1 MDVRSVM
8 HNKAI
13 SYQGDQVHEDTSVR
27 MNVRADH
34 SRFVQHVRRRY
45 AYALSLLHP
54 GVPNVETIRNVI
66 GSLCAAGNNLSAAL
80 RIARQLV
87 LERLVVL
94 DIEQHAPLS
103 DITSTMT
110 DLAEVVLDYALGQAH
125 QDIDARYGVPRCSD
139 GRRCAFWIVGMGKLG
154 GRELNVSSD
163 IDLVYI
169 YEEDGVT
176 TGIDSNHQF
185 TQRSNHEYFT
195 YLAKKLYTLI
205 GDITDHGFVFRM
217 DLALRPNGE
226 SGPLAVSLPMLKT
239 YFQIQ
244 GREWERFAWMKGRVV
259 AALGDPLRE
268 QEYKLRD
275 LVQPF
280 VFRRYLDFNLLES
293 LRQTHQKIRQ
303 EAIRRAAGHPE
314 RANNV
319 KLSRGG
325 IREIEFTVQ
334 LYQVIRGGQYPE
346 IRSRSTLQA
355 LDRLRVAGVLP
366 AKKAQQLQQAYI
378 FLRRVEH
385 RVQYLD
391 DQQTHVL
398 PNNDEDLQWVAASMD
413 LVCEEQVEAGSSA
426 QLFSMLGQYREFVA
440 REFDEL
446 LSLNSD
452 LAGNAQDCPHGRCQI
467 LTAVLG
473 EREFESVLPPV
484 LREPVHNWASSARVR
499 DLKEKTKSN
508 LSYLMARTGQWVC
521 DGLVSDTAA
530 LRFMDWLDAILRRES
545 YHALLL
551 ERPLIHQRVLRLL
564 EMARWS
570 LQYLKRYPGV
580 IDELS
585 NTRIYQE
592 RFDALAYEQ
601 ELLLRR
607 EALRENTE
615 EDEESLLNILR
626 RAHHAELFRT
636 LTRDI
641 EGYLT
646 VEQVAD
652 DLSLLADITLKVALQ
667 WCWDYFA
674 KRHRSE
680 PALSIIAYGKLGGK
694 ELGYGSDL
702 DIVFIYEDSHENAS
716 GIYTAFVRK
725 LIQWLTVQ
733 TSEGAL
739 FEIDTALRPNGNS
752 GLLVTA
758 IDAFESYQLGRGS
771 NTAWT
776 WEHQAL
782 TRARCVVGSEN
793 VQQRFDTVR
802 HQVLC
807 SRRNREALKTE
818 ILNMRK
824 RVAQAHPVTT
834 KGAVDVKHSPG
845 GMLDIE
851 FCVQYLILAYACD
864 YPLLEDDV
872 GNIALLLRAQGAGL
886 LMAPFGQQA
895 ADSYRLLRQIQ
906 HRARLDGM
914 ESFSDGQLQASCE
927 PGKRL
932 WHQVFGR

>member
-1 MDVRSVM
+1 MSNEAAHSQEEGLQTYHGGTCRRVG
-8 HNKAI
+8 A
-13 SYQGDQVHEDTSVR
+13 
-27 MNVRADH
+27 RADH

-45 AYALSLLHP
+45 AYALSLLQP
-54 GVPNVETIRNVI
+54 GVPNVNTIRNVI
-66 GSLCAAGNNLSAAL
+66 GALCAAGHDLSASL

-103 DITSTMT
+103 DITSAMT
-110 DLAEVVLDYALGQAH
+110 DLAEVALDYALGQAH
-125 QDIDARYGVPRCSD
+125 QDLDARYGIPCCSD
-139 GRRCAFWIVGMGKLG
+139 GRRCPFWIVGMGKLG

-163 IDLVYI
+163 IDLIYI
-169 YEEDGVT
+169 YEEDGKTAGV
-176 TGIDSNHQF
+176 DSEHQF
-185 TQRSNHEYFT
+185 TQRSNHEYFS

-205 GDITDHGFVFRM
+205 GEITEHGFVFRM

-226 SGPLAVSLPMLKT
+226 SGPLAVSLPMLAT

-259 AALGDPLRE
+259 AASGDPLRE

-303 EAIRRAAGHPE
+303 EAIRRAAGRPE

-366 AKKAQQLQQAYI
+366 AEKAQQLQQAYI

-398 PNNDEDLQWVAASMD
+398 PSNDEDLQWVAVSMD
-413 LVCEEQVEAGSSA
+413 LVGEGQAGAVSSSA
-426 QLFSMLGQYREFVA
+426 QLFSVLGEYREFVA
-440 REFDEL
+440 GEFDEL
-446 LSLNSD
+446 LSLND
-452 LAGNAQDCPHGRCQI
+452 NLAGDSGDCPNGRCQI
-467 LTAVLG
+467 LTAVMG
-473 EREFESVLPPV
+473 EPEFEAILPV
-484 LREPVHNWASSARVR
+484 ALREPVNNWASTARVQ
-499 DLKEKTKSN
+499 DLKNKTKSN
-508 LSYLMARTGQWVC
+508 LSHLIARTAQWVC
-521 DGLVSDTAA
+521 DGLVSNTAA
-530 LRFMDWLDAILRRES
+530 IRFMDWLDAILRRES

-580 IDELS
+580 VDELS

-592 RFDALAYEQ
+592 RFDGTVYEQ

-607 EALRENTE
+607 DALRENTE

-652 DLSLLADITLKVALQ
+652 DLSLLADVTLKVALQ
-667 WCWDYFA
+667 WCWDYFV
-674 KRHRSE
+674 KRHQDK

-702 DIVFIYEDSHENAS
+702 DIVFIYDDAHENAS
-716 GIYTAFVRK
+716 SIYTSFVRK

-733 TSEGAL
+733 TAEGDL

-758 IDAFESYQLGRGS
+758 MDAFESYQLGRGS

-782 TRARCVVGSEN
+782 TRARCVVGSTKI
-793 VQQRFDTVR
+793 QSRFDTVR
-802 HQVLC
+802 HQVLTA
-807 SRRNREALKTE
+807 RRDRNALKNE
-818 ILNMRK
+818 ILNMRA
-824 RVAQAHPVTT
+824 RVAQSHPV
-834 KGAVDVKHSPG
+834 AENLVDVKHSPG

-872 GNIALLLRAQGAGL
+872 GNIALLLRAQDAGL
-886 LMAPFGQQA
+886 LMVPFGQQA

-914 ESFSDGQLQASCE
+914 ESFSDGQLRASCE

-932 WHQVFGR
+932 WHQVFEC